1 MVVTGD
7 GFGGGISEEQEGG
20 GADPSP
26 TVMGLSGR
34 DWSGSL
40 IVICNVMTGPEKTV
54 GQE

>member
-1 MVVTGD
+1 MALVGSL
-7 GFGGGISEEQEGG
+7 GEQQQEGG

-26 TVMGLSGR
+26 TVMGLSDR